1 MSRWY
6 SYLLCLT
13 FLTLGLHSCTNDD
26 DKPVYSVKYYSGKV
40 ASDWFEMVRGLTKTT
55 PGFSPPVASRAMG
68 YCGIALYQSLVA
80 GMPKN
85 LSLEGQLPDLG
96 FLKTRPDESLNY
108 RWDIVANAALA
119 NMCRLLYPT
128 ATDSMKNL
136 INKLESDNLNTFGK
150 DVPKADIDKAI
161 AYGTNV
167 SSEIFEWSKTDGGH
181 EGYSKNFPANYVV
194 PQGPG
199 LWVPTSAQK
208 IPLQPY
214 WGNNRTFVL
223 GEAEA
228 VTPPLDLSY
237 SEDRQSAFYKQALE
251 VYNTSENL
259 TQEQEIIAKY
269 WSDDAGLP
277 GTPPGHSI
285 SVLNQI
291 ASRENLNLAACAETY
306 AQVSMALSDAF
317 VCCWRTKY
325 IHNLLR
331 PVTYINALIDPSW
344 KTLLATPPF
353 PEFTSGHSVQ
363 SGAFAAVMSARF
375 GSNYSFTDH
384 THEARTDING
394 TARTFSSFKAM
405 ADEAA
410 ISRLYGGIH
419 YREAIDDGVAQGGIV
434 GNAIL
439 ALHWKK

>member
-1 MSRWY
+1 
-6 SYLLCLT
+6 
-13 FLTLGLHSCTNDD
+13 
-26 DKPVYSVKYYSGKV
+26 
-40 ASDWFEMVRGLTKTT
+40 
-55 PGFSPPVASRAMG
+55 
-68 YCGIALYQSLVA
+68 
-80 GMPKN
+80 
-85 LSLEGQLPDLG
+85 
-96 FLKTRPDESLNY
+96 
-108 RWDIVANAALA
+108 
-119 NMCRLLYPT
+119 
-128 ATDSMKNL
+128 MKNL